1 MLTNSLND
9 TNNQNKHTAEDKKDL
24 NLQIDR
30 LKTQIKQLTQIKDNA
45 TEEIQK
51 LNKTQNI
58 NRENIN
64 NYEEKIGILSNLEEE
79 SSSRM
84 LLNQRLENEIII
96 LKKEK
101 ESLVALLS
109 QKDRQQEAYIS
120 QSERSIRTLQLKITA
135 LERANVIAT
144 ATTDRTVVA
153 ATTPY
158 SAMERYIYYY
168 YCFYIL
174 LYIIVVNLFFSFY
187 YLVHPAV
194 MRISHSCNNAYTLSC
209 PLRT

>member
-135 LERANVIAT
+135 LERANVIAA
-144 ATTDRTVVA
+144 ATTDTVVA
-153 ATTPY
+153 VTTTTPY
-158 SAMERYIYYY
+158 STVERYI
-168 YCFYIL
+168 FL
-174 LYIIVVNLFFSFY
+174 LLFLYITVY
-187 YLVHPAV
+187 Y
-194 MRISHSCNNAYTLSC
+194 SC
-209 PLRT
+209 

>member
-1 MLTNSLND
+1 
-9 TNNQNKHTAEDKKDL
+9 
-24 NLQIDR
+24 
-30 LKTQIKQLTQIKDNA
+30 
-45 TEEIQK
+45 
-51 LNKTQNI
+51 
-58 NRENIN
+58 
-64 NYEEKIGILSNLEEE
+64 
-79 SSSRM
+79 M

-187 YLVHPAV
+187 YLVHPAM
-194 MRISHSCNNAYTLSC
+194 MRISRSYNNAYTLSC
-209 PLRT
+209 PLRTKTPPFTQKKPVSCLHW